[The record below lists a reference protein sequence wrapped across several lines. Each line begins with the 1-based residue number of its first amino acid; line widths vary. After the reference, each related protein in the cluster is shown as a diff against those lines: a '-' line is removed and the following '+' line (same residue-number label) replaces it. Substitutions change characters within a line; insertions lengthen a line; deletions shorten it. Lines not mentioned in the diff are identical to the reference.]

1 MSPDRSRCLCRHA
14 ENQHQPDGCRGAK
27 YCCCPL
33 FIAHVTIPA
42 ADLDAIVARVAE
54 LEADNA
60 RMREAL
66 DRASAAA
73 YDIAIGADLA
83 RTEPERSADS
93 LEAALGDIEK
103 RAQHAGGLA
112 RKALG
117 REP

>member
-1 MSPDRSRCLCRHA
+1 M
-14 ENQHQPDGCRGAK
+14 
-27 YCCCPL
+27 
-33 FIAHVTIPA
+33 AHTTLTIPA
-42 ADLDAIVARVAE
+42 AQY
-54 LEADNA
+54 ADYDDCLA
-60 RMREAL
+60 
-66 DRASAAA
+66 AAA